1 MMAIYGS
8 FLRTAFLFI
17 ITLQIVLLY
26 TQVKFSFCAHNLC
39 GQKSLASGLLPVE
52 PLAVNVFLIH
62 VTVGKERLS
71 LFLFVQVRLFVRD
84 GNGALKDGG
93 GGNRPFGMRSQLGHL
108 QVDLVVDRARV
119 NHHGHS
125 EVHLLVV
132 DVLYADASGGGN
144 GGHGQDDGDHDQG
157 NSCSG
162 IFYAFTSI
170 YCETTATRLR

>member
-1 MMAIYGS
+1 MVAYGS
-8 FLRTAFLFI
+8 FLRIAFLFI

-39 GQKSLASGLLPVE
+39 GHKSLASGLLPVE

-62 VTVGKERLS
+62 MTVRKERLS

-84 GNGALKDGG
+84 GKGALKDGG
-93 GGNRPFGMRSQLGHL
+93 GGDRPFGLRSQLGHL
-108 QVDLVVDRARV
+108 QVDLAVDRARV
-119 NHHGHS
+119 NHHGHL

-132 DVLYADASGGGN
+132 DALHADASGDGN

-162 IFYAFTSI
+162 ILLCFYKH
-170 YCETTATRLR
+170 LL